1 MSLLLWLETLR
12 LHQEVEK
19 RAILSSDSEI
29 YDQELALY
37 MFERTKVTIEDLKR
51 QYNANEVRELCL
63 RTKLQVNM
71 THLNCVHDAKKRLEA
86 KGRLANRSNRL
97 IDAMLTKA
105 VNRRMVTPY
114 SDEVVAKYKYIN
126 LCEFKKDN
134 NVRLTIWNNT
144 LVRQLEN
151 NAREDQD
158 AVHRSLPSLQN
169 KAGQDNW
176 EEAPVIEAFNVDGI
190 GDDIEEDETNQ
201 GNTIGIINIAMPSP
215 QVVAQPDWLQDIDE
229 INSESMTLCSDE
241 LLFTQSES
249 EGQGADYVSFNT
261 QVQATSTEDDA
272 DKLL

>member
-19 RAILSSDSEI
+19 SAMLSAASEI
-29 YDQELALY
+29 NQELALY
-37 MFERTKVTIEDLKR
+37 IFERTKVTIEDLKR

-63 RTKLQVNM
+63 RTKLKVNM

-86 KGRLANRSNRL
+86 KGRLANRSNRF

-114 SDEVVAKYKYIN
+114 SDDDVAKYKYIN

-134 NVRLTIWNNT
+134 NVRLNIWNKT

-169 KAGQDNW
+169 EAGQDNW

-229 INSESMTLCSDE
+229 INSESMTLCSEE
-241 LLFTQSES
+241 LLHTQSES

-261 QVQATSTEDDA
+261 QVQATSTQDDDA